1 MDRSLLLRNRAVA
14 RIVVGIPEGHQH
26 LRARI
31 ESVAGDVITLQEA
44 TLAALARAYVD
55 IKTHPTRRAIEL
67 RSELVAER
75 KPGFAEH
82 QLLEIDSNPDAL
94 ASELAGGPQAAT
106 LSDPPEPEDDPDGD
120 FATQP
125 LPELDISSG
134 ELKPVTGPA
143 RESVFGETP
152 TLATP
157 RGTLDPTDRSD
168 S

>member
-14 RIVVGIPEGHQH
+14 RIVVGIPEGHEH

-44 TLAALARAYVD
+44 TLAALARAYIE
-55 IKTHPTRRAIEL
+55 IKTHPTRKAIEL
-67 RSELVAER
+67 RSELVGER

-82 QLLEIDSNPDAL
+82 QLLEVESDPASL
-94 ASELAGGPQAAT
+94 ASELAGGPREAT
-106 LSDPPEPEDDPDGD
+106 LSEQPEPDEDPDDD

-125 LPELDISSG
+125 LPELNISSG
-134 ELKPVTGPA
+134 ELSPVTGP
-143 RESVFGETP
+143 EDDSVFGETP

-157 RGTLDPTDRSD
+157 RGDIDPTDRSD